1 MLPDGD
7 TTMND
12 PSTTSVHQQLCS
24 DTIIIVN
31 IPQLARE
38 DNPSPVQLQPPDV
51 SEAVTSNQQLT
62 TFASIQQQISETTGA
77 NNVSLETSQ
86 QYAKGK
92 PVLCQQSEMTNRPV
106 RRSNMNVDR
115 TALAL
120 GERSPAEE
128 LSMDVTQITSPADGY
143 FCREN
148 ILRAQQLSSGLLQA
162 SSRSERASLPP
173 NRARQQVNGFS
184 TPPPSLP
191 QMKLDFSED
200 DGNSNL
206 DASDVCYFSHKA
218 AVHQTSPVVTTN
230 RTVVPSSQKP
240 AVVTRKQSE
249 TIIMNGRASSTPGH
263 RLGLYSNIVLLYVGP
278 LGHILCANY

>member
-7 TTMND
+7 TMMND
-12 PSTTSVHQQLCS
+12 PGTTSGHQQPCR

-38 DNPSPVQLQPPDV
+38 DNQSPVQLQPPHV
-51 SEAVTSNQQLT
+51 SKAITSNQQST
-62 TFASIQQQISETTGA
+62 TFASIQQQISETSGA
-77 NNVSLETSQ
+77 NTVSLQTSQ

-92 PVLCQQSEMTNRPV
+92 PVLCQQSKVTNRPV
-106 RRSNMNVDR
+106 RCSNMNVDR

-143 FCREN
+143 FSREN
-148 ILRAQQLSSGLLQA
+148 ILRAQQLSSGLPHA
-162 SSRSERASLPP
+162 SSRSGSSSLPL
-173 NRARQQVNGFS
+173 NRARQQVNVFS
-184 TPPPSLP
+184 TPPPCLP

-218 AVHQTSPVVTTN
+218 AVQQTSPVVTTN
-230 RTVVPSSQKP
+230 RTVVPSSHKP
-240 AVVTRKQSE
+240 AVVTSKQSE
-249 TIIMNGRASSTPGH
+249 TIIVNGRASSTPGR
-263 RLGLYSNIVLLYVGP
+263 RLGLYSNIVLVYDLLV
-278 LGHILCANY
+278 IFVC